1 MNATGGNMWTKRLRR
16 GLWIAVALAAGGY
29 GWLYFS
35 GTSPKPEDLIAN
47 VKVQELGGPFELTDQ
62 HGHGVSEADVA
73 GKPYAVFFGFT
84 NCPDVCP
91 TTLFTLSEQLKELG
105 PAADRLK
112 VLFVS
117 VDPERD
123 TREQLE
129 LYMTSFDPRISA
141 LTGTPQNID
150 RMIKNFRAYYRKV
163 PTEGGYTMDHTAV
176 VYLMGADGKFI
187 STLDTHEDPKMQLGK
202 LKRLLDS

>member
-1 MNATGGNMWTKRLRR
+1 MWTKRLRLA
-16 GLWIAVALAAGGY
+16 LWILVGLAAGSY
-29 GWLYFS
+29 VWLYS
-35 GTSPKPEDLIAN
+35 TAGSEKPENLIAN

-62 HGHGVSEADVA
+62 HGHGVSQADVA

-84 NCPDVCP
+84 HCPDVCP
-91 TTLFTLSEQLKELG
+91 TTLFTLSEQLKALG
-105 PAADRLK
+105 PAADKLK
-112 VLFVS
+112 VFFVS

-129 LYMTSFDPRISA
+129 LYMTSFDPRIQA
-141 LTGTPQNID
+141 LTGTTENID

-163 PTEGGYTMDHTAV
+163 PNAGGYTMDHTAV
-176 VYLMGADGKFI
+176 VYLMDAQGRFMTTLDAHEGADI
-187 STLDTHEDPKMQLGK
+187 QLGK